1 MSNTCLTQP
10 ANAHISDGLGDS
22 PGDSSPTFLNEFD
35 QPDASDWQK
44 HAASKAVSPTKSA
57 ITPKS
62 STDPTAQYLKE
73 IGSNSLL
80 SAEEEVHYA
89 ELAQQGDEAARCKM
103 IECNLRLVVK
113 IARRYLNRGLE
124 LLDLVEEGNLGLMHA
139 VEKFDPTKG
148 FRFSTYATWWIRQ
161 SIERG
166 LMNQTRTIRLPVHV
180 SKSLFAV
187 LKVERQLSI
196 GRHDDPSVEEI
207 ALRSGKDL
215 SEVKNLLRYN
225 TPTTSV
231 DAPHS
236 RESDQPLLDCLRSLD
251 TAEPETQ
258 CVNSD
263 LVLCLQR
270 WLSQLPAKHCEIIQ
284 RRFGLAGFDSDTLEN
299 VGVEVGLTRERVRQI
314 QIEALKKLKLLIL
327 KEGLLLETL
336 INNPQIH

>member
-1 MSNTCLTQP
+1 MSNTCPPAQP
-10 ANAHISDGLGDS
+10 SNAHIPDNPS
-22 PGDSSPTFLNEFD
+22 TFFNELD
-35 QPDASDWQK
+35 LPDVSNWRK
-44 HAASKAVSPTKSA
+44 HETTKAVRSAGSTK
-57 ITPKS
+57 IPKS

-80 SAEEEVHYA
+80 NAQEEVHYA
-89 ELAQQGDEAARCKM
+89 ELAQQGDKASRCKM

-124 LLDLVEEGNLGLMHA
+124 LLDLVEEGNLGLIHA
-139 VEKFDPTKG
+139 VEKFDPAKG

-187 LKVERQLSI
+187 LKIERELATS
-196 GRHDDPSVEEI
+196 RHDDPSAEEI
-207 ALRSGKDL
+207 AVTSGKNL

-225 TPTTSV
+225 MSTASV
-231 DAPHS
+231 DVPHS
-236 RESDQPLLDCLRSLD
+236 RESDQPLVDSLQALD
-251 TAEPETQ
+251 TAEPENQ
-258 CVNSD
+258 CMNSD
-263 LVLCLQR
+263 LALCLQR
-270 WLSQLPAKHCEIIQ
+270 WLTQLPAAHCEIIQ

-314 QIEALKKLKLLIL
+314 QIEALKQLKLLIL
-327 KEGLLLETL
+327 KEGLQIETL
-336 INNPQIH
+336 INSRFTGMDC